1 MPRASIDIGSNSLL
15 LLVVGDDG
23 AVLHDEA
30 RVVGLGAGLGERGL
44 FRTDR
49 MEAALEVL
57 REYAATA
64 TKLGVKPESVRAVA
78 TSASRRA
85 LNATTFL
92 ERVRKDTGMTVRVI
106 SGTEEAELTW
116 LGARQGLELPDGPVG
131 LVDLGGGST
140 EIVVGEHGVIVLR
153 TSLEIGTVRLTDQM
167 LDGGRG
173 KVDPRALARLRA
185 HVASV
190 VAGLQWPSLPRV
202 LIATAGTATTLA
214 AMELGLTRYEPARV
228 HGSRLSRA
236 ALRRWIDK
244 LLDAD
249 PDERR
254 RLAAVSPERA
264 DTLLAG
270 ACVLEQV
277 LEHARRETLL
287 ISDRGLRHGVL
298 AGQSAG

>member
-15 LLVVGDDG
+15 LLVQGDDG
-23 AVLHDEA
+23 ATLHDEA
-30 RVVGLGAGLGERGL
+30 RVIGLGRGLGERGL
-44 FRTDR
+44 FRPDR

-64 TKLGVKPESVRAVA
+64 SGLGVPPDAIKAVA
-78 TSASRRA
+78 TSAARRA

-92 ERVRKDTGMTVRVI
+92 ERVKKEAGIAVRVI
-106 SGTEEAELTW
+106 SGEEEAWLTW
-116 LGARQGLELPDGPVG
+116 LGARQGLELPEGPVG
-131 LVDLGGGST
+131 LVDIGGGST
-140 EIVVGEHGVIVLR
+140 EIVVGERDVVQLR
-153 TSLEIGTVRLTDQM
+153 VSLEIGTVRLTDQL

-173 KVDPRALARLRA
+173 RIDPRAHARLRA
-185 HVASV
+185 HVEEV
-190 VAGLQWPSLPRV
+190 VHAVAWPALPRV
-202 LIATAGTATTLA
+202 IIASAGTATTLA
-214 AMELGLTRYEPARV
+214 AMELGQTVYDGARV

-236 ALRRWIDK
+236 ALRRWIDR

-270 ACVLEQV
+270 ATVLDAV
-277 LEHARRETLL
+277 LAHARRETLL
-287 ISDRGLRHGVL
+287 VSDRGLRHGVL
-298 AGQSAG
+298 AG